1 MKPIQTITLLGLLIA
16 GLAGNSA
23 QAADAKPIRTL
34 IVGGGT
40 HHDFER
46 WFNQA
51 DTATLKASGA
61 KVDYTENLE
70 SVLPAIKQLDVLYLS
85 NNKPMTNAVLRNA
98 IFDFA
103 DAGGGLLLVHPALW
117 YNWNDWPEYNRTLV
131 SGGSRAHD
139 RYGEFEVTVDD
150 TSHPIMAGVPK
161 TFKISDELYYAQKDP
176 QGPAIQ
182 VLATGKNLTNG
193 KTYPVVWITQ
203 HPKARI
209 VCVTLGHDGKAHEH
223 AAYKS
228 ILQNSLKWAATKP

>member
-1 MKPIQTITLLGLLIA
+1 MKTIQQITLLGMLMA
-16 GLAGNSA
+16 GLSGNSA
-23 QAADAKPIRTL
+23 QAADSKPIRTL

-51 DTATLKASGA
+51 DTTTLKASGA
-61 KVDYTENLE
+61 KVDYTENIE

-85 NNKPMTNAVLRNA
+85 NNKPMTNSALRKA

-103 DAGGGLLLVHPALW
+103 ESGGGLLLVHPALW

-139 RYGEFEVTVDD
+139 KYGEFEVTVDD
-150 TSHPIMAGVPK
+150 ASHPIMAGVPK

-176 QGPAIQ
+176 QGPPIQ
-182 VLATGKNLTNG
+182 VLATGRNLANG

-203 HPKARI
+203 HAKARI

-223 AAYKS
+223 PAYQS
-228 ILQNSLKWAATKP
+228 ILQNSLKWAAAKP